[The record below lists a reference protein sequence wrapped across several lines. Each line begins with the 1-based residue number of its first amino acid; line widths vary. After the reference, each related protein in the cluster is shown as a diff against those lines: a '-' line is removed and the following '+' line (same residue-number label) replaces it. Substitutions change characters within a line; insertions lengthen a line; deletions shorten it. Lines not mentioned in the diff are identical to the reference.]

1 MIIKW
6 FGHASFEIKTAN
18 KVIYIDP
25 YKGESADYKDLAD
38 IILVSRWHFSN
49 CRLEIVRKIRQENT
63 VVLTT
68 RETVSEIGGIIGQP
82 NIAWNFQ
89 DNVRIIPVDSYTID
103 RPEAHPKGTGLGF
116 IIESEGKRL
125 YYAGDSSFT
134 PEMAK
139 VKADIVILPVGGTFV
154 MDAREAAR
162 AAETIGP
169 KLAIPSHYG
178 SLFGSR
184 DDANWFKELL
194 EAKNIQVIILE
205 IGKDYEF

>member
-25 YKGESADYKDLAD
+25 YKGEPEDYKDLAD

-49 CRLEIVRKIRQENT
+49 CRVQLIKKIRHENT
-63 VVLTT
+63 VTITT
-68 RETVSEIGGIIGQP
+68 REAVSEIGGIVGQP

-89 DNVRIIPVDSYTID
+89 ENLRIIPVDSYTFD

-116 IIESEGKRL
+116 IIESEKKRV

-139 VKADIVILPVGGTFV
+139 VKADIIILPVGGTFV

-162 AAETIGP
+162 AAETIGA
-169 KLAIPSHYG
+169 KIAIPSHWG
-178 SLFGSR
+178 SLMGSR

-194 EAKNIQVIILE
+194 EAKNIQVVILE
-205 IGKDYEF
+205 VGKDYKF